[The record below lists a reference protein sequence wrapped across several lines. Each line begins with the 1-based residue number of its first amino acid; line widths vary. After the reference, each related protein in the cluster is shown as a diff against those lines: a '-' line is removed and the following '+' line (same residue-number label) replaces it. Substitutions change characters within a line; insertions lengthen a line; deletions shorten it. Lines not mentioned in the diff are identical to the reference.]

1 MGALKFD
8 SHIKKVF
15 KLCFVTSKSL
25 LPKAK
30 ALYATALFAID
41 VPSSDKIFGAYTG
54 LAQSGEIEKCYHK

>member
-1 MGALKFD
+1 MFCN
-8 SHIKKVF
+8 IKIF
-15 KLCFVTSKSL
+15 AA
-25 LPKAK
+25 KAK